1 MINLSSIERIVLS
14 EMRRDGDVL
23 LRRLGGGTA
32 WTSDGFFV
40 RVYPDGGV
48 SSIKLDNMGR
58 TNPLL
63 LTGKDTAG
71 EIRSEE
77 RSIPW

>member
-1 MINLSSIERIVLS
+1 MGIERIVLS
-14 EMRRDGDVL
+14 ETRRDGDFL
-23 LRRLGGGTA
+23 LRRLGSGTA
-32 WTSDGFFV
+32 WTSDAFLV

-48 SSIKLDNMGR
+48 SSTRLDNLGR

-77 RSIPW
+77 RSIPR